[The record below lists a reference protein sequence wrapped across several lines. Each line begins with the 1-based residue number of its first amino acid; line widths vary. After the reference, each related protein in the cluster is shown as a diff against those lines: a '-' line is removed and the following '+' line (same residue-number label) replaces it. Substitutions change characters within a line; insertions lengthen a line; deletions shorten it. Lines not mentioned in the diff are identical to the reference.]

1 MARKTLTEKEI
12 AVLSITRDLSDTA
25 IRRGLADVGLRVRLH
40 ESAERIKT
48 MLVDFETEN
57 A

>member
-1 MARKTLTEKEI
+1 MARKTLTEKEL
-12 AVLSITRDLSDTA
+12 AVLGITRDVCDTA

-40 ESAERIKT
+40 ESAERIKE
-48 MLVDFETEN
+48 MLVEFEREN